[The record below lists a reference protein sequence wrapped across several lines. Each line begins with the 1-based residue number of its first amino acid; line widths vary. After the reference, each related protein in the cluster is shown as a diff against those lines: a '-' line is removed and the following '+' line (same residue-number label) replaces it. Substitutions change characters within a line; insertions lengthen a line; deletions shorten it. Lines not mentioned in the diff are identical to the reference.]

1 MKSQILIIFVLAVL
15 SACDLQTIA
24 ELENKRVEP
33 VELTSK
39 DSSSN
44 EFKIL
49 VYEDCEYLVYKVKMD
64 ENTAF
69 EGMTHKGNCSN
80 PLHQKIPNVE

>member
-1 MKSQILIIFVLAVL
+1 MKTPILIIFVLAFL

-44 EFKIL
+44 EIEIL
-49 VYEDCEYLVYKVKMD
+49 VYEDCEYLVYKVKMND
-64 ENTAF
+64 NAAF
-69 EGMTHKGNCSN
+69 KGMTHKGNCSN
-80 PLHQKIPNVE
+80 PFHQKTKNIE